1 MSIKKKL
8 SVFFT
13 LLVLC
18 ILLANN
24 TLHYIRSKNRLTEFN
39 QREITLVTEEI
50 AYEVENSKNSA
61 SYMEDRMAQE
71 LRTASI
77 AIQQSL
83 PADYHDVS
91 NDELKQLAKKL
102 RVSHITLLAPV
113 EGDIIGVKSSDPKE
127 INMSTKEWGYWYTSF
142 QQLLSQ
148 QPVTTTKGLT
158 LPHFWSGPIEVASS
172 NPNHIDKW
180 GYYYDGST
188 NYIIDPYFRDR
199 HVLDFEKRFGPTN
212 VMNRFTENLEG
223 VLELTAFNPKNFGKR
238 NQNVYLNGNKYIR
251 IKDQPIWYG
260 TYTYRN
266 TERDKKSIQKALK
279 TGKSQSYT
287 AEINHKKIL
296 KTLVPIKEKN
306 SPAYV
311 IGVVYDYGL
320 IKKELQQELIKHLL
334 LSLPFIFI
342 VLIISFIFST
352 SITRPIKHIM
362 EHVNQIAKGNFGKVL
377 NVRRKDELG
386 GLVANIN
393 HLSHFLKTY
402 VDDLKKSQEESE
414 YHAYHDFLT
423 GLPNRRYF
431 KEELNRRLVE
441 SKEKSIRHVAVLF
454 IDIDR
459 FKDINDT
466 LGHSKGDQLI
476 QLIANRIKECLPP
489 ANNFLTR
496 QGGDEFVILFSDFT
510 PEEVERITEKIIAY
524 VQQPCY
530 IDNDEVFVSISS
542 GLSFYP
548 EHSTNLDTL
557 ITYADV
563 AMYASKRQGG
573 SKVSIYHDSL
583 NQKQAEKVHIE
594 TRLRKAIQKG
604 DIDVYYQPKIE
615 AKRNVI
621 TGVEALVRWNDAEL
635 GFVSP
640 EAFIP
645 IAEEAGLIQSLWEVV
660 MKKACSQVSKW
671 NKDRNEK
678 MTLAVNFS
686 PRQFQ
691 DPIVLVNE
699 IQQFLSLHRF
709 DPTWFEMEITESTL
723 LMNAEETIKALHLL
737 KKYGISISIDD
748 FGTGYSSLSYLKKLP
763 IDCLKIDRSFIQ
775 DIQEDYSNSEIAQ
788 AIISLSQSLK
798 LQVIA
803 EGVEEEY
810 QKAFLMENGC
820 DHMQGY
826 LFSKPLNAEDFEAAF
841 LNS

>member
-83 PADYHDVS
+83 PADYHDIS

-102 RVSHITLLAPV
+102 MVSHITLLAPV

-279 TGKSQSYT
+279 TGKPQSYT
-287 AEINHKKIL
+287 AEINHKKVL

-320 IKKELQQELIKHLL
+320 IEKELKQELIKHLL

-342 VLIISFIFST
+342 VLIISFVFST

-431 KEELNRRLVE
+431 KEELNRRLIE

-454 IDIDR
+454 MDIDR

-489 ANNFLTR
+489 ANSFLTR

-510 PEEVERITEKIIAY
+510 PEEVKCITEKIIAY

-645 IAEEAGLIQSLWEVV
+645 IAEEAGLIQSLWGVV

-826 LFSKPLNAEDFEAAF
+826 LFSKPLAAKDFEAAF

>member
-24 TLHYIRSKNRLTEFN
+24 TLHYIRSKNRLIEFN
-39 QREITLVTEEI
+39 KKEITLVTEEI

-61 SYMEDRMAQE
+61 SYMENRMAQE

-77 AIQQSL
+77 AIQDSL

-91 NDELKQLAKKL
+91 NDQLKRLAKKL
-102 RVSHITLLAPV
+102 MISHITLLAPA
-113 EGDIIGVKSSDPKE
+113 GDDIIGVKSSDPKE

-142 QQLLSQ
+142 RQLLSQ
-148 QPVTTTKGLT
+148 QTITTKKGVT

-223 VLELTAFNPKNFGKR
+223 VLELTVFNPKNFGKR
-238 NQNVYLNGNKYIR
+238 NQNVYLNGNKYIK

-266 TERDKKSIQKALK
+266 TERDKKSIQEVLK
-279 TGKSQSYT
+279 TGKSQSYL
-287 AEINHKKIL
+287 AEINHKKVL

-306 SPAYV
+306 TPAYV

-320 IKKELQQELIKHLL
+320 IEKELQQELIKHLL

-342 VLIISFIFST
+342 VLIISFVFST

-431 KEELNRRLVE
+431 KEELNRRLIE

-454 IDIDR
+454 MDIDR

-489 ANNFLTR
+489 ANSFLTR

-510 PEEVERITEKIIAY
+510 PEEVKCITEKIIAY

-615 AKRNVI
+615 AHRNVI

-640 EAFIP
+640 EVFIP
-645 IAEEAGLIQSLWEVV
+645 IAEETGLIQSLWEVV
-660 MKKACSQVSKW
+660 MRKACSQVSKW
-671 NKDRNEK
+671 NKERNEK

-699 IQQFLSLHRF
+699 IQHFLSLHRF

-748 FGTGYSSLSYLKKLP
+748 FGTGYSSLSYLRKLP

-826 LFSKPLNAEDFEAAF
+826 LFSKPLAAKDFEAAF